1 MLKYV
6 FISADLVELNKRA
19 GISSLPPRHY
29 DRKLGNIYGDW
40 TYRHSWSTLKGTI
53 INTTLLCPLVEGYT
67 CPCEAKIVEM
77 PGQFILHIH
86 AEHTAANHA
95 TDHAKFLIHD
105 KQDLI
110 RNTVKTVPMNTA
122 SELIKNVQDSPTK
135 KIDPK
140 LKESIARLIRHERAK
155 LLTIVCD
162 GRRRR
167 KADQRHWLI
176 ENSLSTKSS
185 SRMQY
190 WHTYTACPFVRHNVS
205 TASRHFALAR
215 PLSERL
221 DPSDDRLLQ
230 HLQPTQYD
238 PMHR

>member
-6 FISADLVELNKRA
+6 FISSDLDELNKRA

-95 TDHAKFLIHD
+95 TDHAKFLIED

-110 RNTVKTVPMNTA
+110 RNTVKTVPMNTT

-140 LKESIARLIRHERAK
+140 LKESVARLIRHERAK

-162 GRRRR
+162 GEKLTSDIGSLKTLCRQNLHQGRNTGTHTLPVHSCATMYRLLQ
-167 KADQRHWLI
+167 DILHW
-176 ENSLSTKSS
+176 
-185 SRMQY
+185 Q
-190 WHTYTACPFVRHNVS
+190 
-205 TASRHFALAR
+205 R
-215 PLSERL
+215 PLSKRL